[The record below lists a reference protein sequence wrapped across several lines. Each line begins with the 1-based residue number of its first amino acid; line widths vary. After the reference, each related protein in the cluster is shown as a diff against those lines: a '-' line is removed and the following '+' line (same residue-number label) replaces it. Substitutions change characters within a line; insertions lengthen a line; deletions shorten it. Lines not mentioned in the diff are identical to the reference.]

1 MADGARIDFAALFS
15 SYRWSCQEFE
25 NSLQSI
31 LEKYGIKFSIQAS
44 QNGDGLYRELP
55 GIVASEEDPMQI
67 AREIITDRK
76 SLHLYVCRPSDRGR
90 LASIIRHEFSV
101 VRFTQSYTYDD
112 IGDLGSHASQRAFDA
127 YFIAFRAPQNRYG
140 GCKPWKGL
148 MKVEVI
154 SEPPWT
160 PRFHARSTDTSG
172 PNEDL
177 ETFQAED
184 RDLEED
190 RQLRGGN
197 SFQDVS
203 HALTRLVARDPWL
216 SQKIPGSAD
225 VLASFLKVHNTYSRK
240 SLYET
245 LSRYLDVDSMR
256 DTYLELEREYDMDNL
271 PISIYILDRMLF
283 GESENPSQVPG
294 PAYSDDLIDEPQNKK
309 EAHLYKLKIIFSTI
323 AWLEALFPE
332 TYDKPLRGAKFD
344 PSLDGRL
351 RGISNGLSSPKREAS
366 LMAKQWRTLAIS
378 KNGLIKGRKDTYDR
392 IHELIDSFKMP
403 PGDMPSELW
412 PPLGPRVEV

>member
-1 MADGARIDFAALFS
+1 MAMVFTGSF
-15 SYRWSCQEFE
+15 QE
-25 NSLQSI
+25 SLPLKKI
-31 LEKYGIKFSIQAS
+31 L
-44 QNGDGLYRELP
+44 
-55 GIVASEEDPMQI
+55 MQI

-351 RGISNGLSSPKREAS
+351 RRNLEWLEQPKTGGFLDGKA
-366 LMAKQWRTLAIS
+366 MAECDVNTLKEFWGWLHDRAEVSRLLRLALAIS